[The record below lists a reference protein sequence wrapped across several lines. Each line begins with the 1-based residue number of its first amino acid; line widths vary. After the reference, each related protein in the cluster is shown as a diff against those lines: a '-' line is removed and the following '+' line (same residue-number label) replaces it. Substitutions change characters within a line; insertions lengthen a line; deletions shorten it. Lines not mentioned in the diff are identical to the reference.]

1 MSPTFCSNLKQH
13 ESSWRKLALR
23 TAASHVHD
31 AASPSANSAA
41 KQKSKQQFEEAERL
55 KALARAPPARL
66 RSDLRQQFYKND
78 FFYVRQKGHRTF
90 PVTLWTHMSVQW
102 LTTSLGRV
110 PPTNKPTLL
119 SFYVTPF
126 LLHVFTTS
134 TGTASPCRHF
144 SQALSG
150 PNSATPPATPPTRHC
165 IFSALSVVKLS
176 AAVSSLLQCS
186 TDGHQRWSPQS
197 ILKALCQGC
206 QNYWKSNYFEAK
218 SILKML

>member
-13 ESSWRKLALR
+13 ESSWRKLALQ
-23 TAASHVHD
+23 TAASHVDD

-78 FFYVRQKGHRTF
+78 FFTSDRK
-90 PVTLWTHMSVQW
+90 VTELFQW
-102 LTTSLGRV
+102 LYRRTCLCSGV
-110 PPTNKPTLL
+110 PQILAEYPPRISPLCSASTWL
-119 SFYVTPF
+119 F
-126 LLHVFTTS
+126 LLHVFATS

-165 IFSALSVVKLS
+165 IFSARSVVKLS

-186 TDGHQRWSPQS
+186 TDGH
-197 ILKALCQGC
+197 
-206 QNYWKSNYFEAK
+206 
-218 SILKML
+218 